1 MLLAEMSWP
10 AVDALSRDT
19 PVLIPTAA
27 LEQHG
32 HHLPVFVDSIL
43 AGEITGRAERQLK
56 DRVLMAPVL
65 WLGNSQHHL
74 DFTGTMSAAPRT
86 YIEVINDVVEN
97 FLTHGFK
104 RIVLVNGHGGNN
116 VPGQQALFEVRQRHR
131 HREDLLLLF
140 ACYWALGSRP
150 QELDPTLVQPAM
162 GHACEWETA
171 MMLALRPELVVNHQA
186 VPDVDPVGVF
196 DPVFRP
202 WTTQDRSAAGHIGY
216 PAAATAAK
224 GEKLLSIF
232 TADLVNLL
240 YKVLAW
246 TGSRWG

>member
-1 MLLAEMSWP
+1 MLLEEMSWV
-10 AVDALSRDT
+10 AIDALSRDM

-43 AGEITGRAERQLK
+43 AGEISRRAERQLK

-86 YIEVINDVVEN
+86 YIDLINDVVEN

-104 RIVLVNGHGGNN
+104 RIVIVNGHGGNN

-140 ACYWALGSRP
+140 ACYWALGSQP
-150 QELDPTLVQPAM
+150 QQLEPSLVQPVM

-171 MMLALRPELVVNHQA
+171 MMLAVRPELVVNHQA
-186 VPDVDPVGVF
+186 VPDVDPIGVF

-202 WTTQDRSAAGHIGY
+202 WTTKDRSAAGHIGY

-232 TADLVNLL
+232 TGDLVTLVQ
-240 YKVLAW
+240 KVLAW
-246 TGSRWG
+246 NGGRWG